1 MIYFYDYEDLYDNIP
16 EEKKLYNSYEE
27 ENTIIKEENENE
39 TLSNEKENIFSTN
52 QIKEKPEIKNIQSPN
67 TNFSTNKNEKITDEP
82 KKDLAPALKKRRGR
96 TKTENNDSKH
106 NKFSDDNMRRKTK
119 HIIIQ
124 ELMNFIND
132 KISQIYGNIG
142 QGIFIKKLL
151 IINQKQL
158 INSNILFNK
167 HFMNKTLGE
176 IFSENISNRYTN
188 YPPEHNRNVIVKL
201 INDEDETKKNY
212 FKNLF
217 NLKFIDCIRHFR
229 ESCLIDELAGLTLFK
244 ELKLKSEI
252 DEDYRKALNYYIHNY
267 ENIILNK
274 KERNLYKN
282 IEF

>member
-1 MIYFYDYEDLYDNIP
+1 MIYYNNSTFEALFDNNP
-16 EEKKLYNSYEE
+16 EEKEIYNLYQEE
-27 ENTIIKEENENE
+27 QEP
-39 TLSNEKENIFSTN
+39 LSTEKEKENILNTN
-52 QIKEKPEIKNIQSPN
+52 IRDEKPKKIITIESPH
-67 TNFSTNKNEKITDEP
+67 TSFSTNKIDKITEQP
-82 KKDLAPALKKRRGR
+82 KKDSIPALKKKRER
-96 TKTENNDSKH
+96 TKTESNDSKH
-106 NKFSDDNMRRKTK
+106 NRFSDDNMRRKTK
-119 HIIIQ
+119 HIVIQ
-124 ELMNFIND
+124 EVMNFIND
-132 KISQIYGNIG
+132 KICKIYGNIG

-188 YPPEHNRNVIVKL
+188 YPPEHNKNVIDKL
-201 INDEDETKKNY
+201 ISDEDEIKKNY

-229 ESCLIDELAGLTLFK
+229 ESCLINELVGLTLFK
-244 ELKLKSEI
+244 DLKLKSEM
-252 DEDYRKALNYYIHNY
+252 DEDYRKALKYYIYNY

-282 IEF
+282 TEF

>member
-1 MIYFYDYEDLYDNIP
+1 MIYYNDFEVLYDNYP
-16 EEKKLYNSYEE
+16 EEKQLYNSYEE
-27 ENTIIKEENENE
+27 ENASIKEENE
-39 TLSNEKENIFSTN
+39 TIPNEKENNFNTN
-52 QIKEKPEIKNIQSPN
+52 QIKEKPKTMTIQPPN
-67 TNFSTNKNEKITDEP
+67 TNFSTKKNDKIIDEP
-82 KKDLAPALKKRRGR
+82 KKDLMPVLKKKRGR
-96 TKTENNDSKH
+96 IKAENKESKH
-106 NKFSDDNMRRKTK
+106 NKFSDDNMRRKAK

-132 KISQIYGNIG
+132 KISKIYGNIG
-142 QGIFIKKLL
+142 QGIFAKKIL

-188 YPPEHNRNVIVKL
+188 YPPEHNKNVIEKL
-201 INDEDETKKNY
+201 TNDEDEVKKNY

-229 ESCLIDELAGLTLFK
+229 ESCLINELMGLTLLK
-244 ELKLKSEI
+244 NLKLKS
-252 DEDYRKALNYYIHNY
+252 DEDDDYRKALNYYIYNY

-282 IEF
+282 IGF

>member
-1 MIYFYDYEDLYDNIP
+1 MIYYNNNSTFESLFYNNP
-16 EEKKLYNSYEE
+16 EEKEIYN
-27 ENTIIKEENENE
+27 
-39 TLSNEKENIFSTN
+39 LFEKENEPLS
-52 QIKEKPEIKNIQSPN
+52 KEKETGNIINTNIIDEKPKLTSVQSPM
-67 TNFSTNKNEKITDEP
+67 TTFSSNKIDKIIDEP
-82 KKDLAPALKKRRGR
+82 KKYLTPALKKRRGR

-106 NKFSDDNMRRKTK
+106 NKFSDDKMRRKTT
-119 HIIIQ
+119 HIIFQ
-124 ELMNFIND
+124 EVMNFINE
-132 KISQIYGNIG
+132 KIYKIYGSIG

-188 YPPEHNRNVIVKL
+188 YPPEHNKNVIEKL
-201 INDEDETKKNY
+201 INDEDEIKRNY
-212 FKNLF
+212 FKKLF

-229 ESCLIDELAGLTLFK
+229 ESCLINELVGMTLFK
-244 ELKLKSEI
+244 DLKLKSEI
-252 DEDYRKALNYYIHNY
+252 DEDYRKALKFYIYNY

-282 IEF
+282 TEF